1 MDAAEYTV
9 SQPLQ
14 GTGSMRLTPSPGAYY
29 DKDYW
34 KDRQEY
40 LEEKQDMI
48 VDAEYEYDI
57 LRYTQR
63 KRNMER

>member
-14 GTGSMRLTPSPGAYY
+14 GTGSMGLAPSPGAYY

-34 KDRQEY
+34 KDRREY